1 MKSLAALFTIVL
13 MVAPAVPVSAE
24 SLDIGSRL
32 ELFVDD
38 YLIDELAGDAQL
50 KLHRPEPREVVLVT
64 DRPWEGNTSAYY
76 TIFQDGDVLR
86 MYYRGSHF
94 DEKAK
99 KVAHREVTCYA
110 ESTDGI
116 WWTRPNLGLFE
127 FDGSKQNNIVWD
139 GVGTHCFTVFR
150 DANPEASLDAR
161 YKALSRGRPRAKKGL
176 YAFKSPD
183 AVHWT
188 MIQDDPVITEGAFD
202 SQNLAFWDPH
212 AKVYREYHRSFVD
225 GVRAVMT
232 GTSKNFVNWTK
243 PVLLVYGD
251 APNEHLYTNAVQPY
265 FRAPHILLG
274 FPTRYLP
281 GQGERVEPTLMASHD
296 GLRFKRWL
304 DPLIPEDAP
313 EEREGNRSNYM
324 TWGLIQLPGDSQKL
338 SVYATEAYY
347 TGPDCRVRRFTF
359 RVDGFVSL
367 TGRREGTL
375 LTKPVTFRGSRL
387 QLNFLTREGGSVRV
401 GLHSAEGRPIR
412 GFSLDECRPLS
423 GDEPAQAVTWE
434 GGDLSQ
440 LADRPVRLLFEVR
453 AADVFS
459 FQFR

>member
-1 MKSLAALFTIVL
+1 
-13 MVAPAVPVSAE
+13 
-24 SLDIGSRL
+24 
-32 ELFVDD
+32 
-38 YLIDELAGDAQL
+38 
-50 KLHRPEPREVVLVT
+50 
-64 DRPWEGNTSAYY
+64 
-76 TIFQDGDVLR
+76 
-86 MYYRGSHF
+86 
-94 DEKAK
+94 
-99 KVAHREVTCYA
+99 
-110 ESTDGI
+110 
-116 WWTRPNLGLFE
+116 
-127 FDGSKQNNIVWD
+127 
-139 GVGTHCFTVFR
+139 
-150 DANPEASLDAR
+150 
-161 YKALSRGRPRAKKGL
+161 
-176 YAFKSPD
+176 
-183 AVHWT
+183 
-188 MIQDDPVITEGAFD
+188 
-202 SQNLAFWDPH
+202 
-212 AKVYREYHRSFVD
+212 
-225 GVRAVMT
+225 
-232 GTSKNFVNWTK
+232 
-243 PVLLVYGD
+243 
-251 APNEHLYTNAVQPY
+251 
-265 FRAPHILLG
+265 
-274 FPTRYLP
+274 
-281 GQGERVEPTLMASHD
+281 MASHD

>member
-1 MKSLAALFTIVL
+1 M
-13 MVAPAVPVSAE
+13 
-24 SLDIGSRL
+24 
-32 ELFVDD
+32 
-38 YLIDELAGDAQL
+38 
-50 KLHRPEPREVVLVT
+50 LVT
-64 DRPWEGNTSAYY
+64 RP
-76 TIFQDGDVLR
+76 
-86 MYYRGSHF
+86 
-94 DEKAK
+94 
-99 KVAHREVTCYA
+99 
-110 ESTDGI
+110 
-116 WWTRPNLGLFE
+116 
-127 FDGSKQNNIVWD
+127 
-139 GVGTHCFTVFR
+139 
-150 DANPEASLDAR
+150 
-161 YKALSRGRPRAKKGL
+161 LSRGRPRARKGL
-176 YAFKSPD
+176 YAFRSPD

-188 MIQDDPVITEGAFD
+188 LLQDGPVITEGAFD

-212 AKVYREYHRSFVD
+212 AKVYREYHRIFVD

-232 GTSKNFVNWTK
+232 GTSKDFVNWTK
-243 PVLLVYGD
+243 PVLLNYGD

-281 GQGERVEPTLMASHD
+281 SEGERVEPTLMASHD

-313 EEREGNRSNYM
+313 EDRNGNRSNYM
-324 TWGLIQLPGDSQKL
+324 AWGLVRLPGDEQEL

-375 LTKPVTFRGSRL
+375 LTKPVTFRGRQL
-387 QLNFLTREGGSVRV
+387 RLNFLTREGGSIRV
-401 GLHSAEGRPIR
+401 AVCSADGRPIE
-412 GFSLDECRPLS
+412 GYSLDQCRPLS
-423 GDEPAQAVTWE
+423 GDKTAQAVTWQ

-440 LADRPVRLLFEVR
+440 LEGQPVRLLFEVT

-459 FQFR
+459 FRFQ